1 MLYIIL
7 SLGEDYT
14 FIVISYNNNLL
25 LFITY

>member
-25 LFITY
+25 LFINY